1 MHIQC
6 TKKLLDF
13 LKPEV
18 IEKDTDND
26 LFAWYANFI
35 NINRKKLLILMND
48 LTRFCI
54 VLYGVKKSDFQDPIM
69 MLQKSI
75 IISMAVEEY
84 DQELVLNYV
93 NQIKEVTYSKT
104 KDRKLVAQLN
114 RAVEDSWWICE
125 SRLYNQLFQPDVSS
139 SLNNGFVGTNHWKEV
154 HQPVA
159 KMKEYLE
166 MLK

>member
-1 MHIQC
+1 MHISC

-26 LFAWYANFI
+26 LFAWHANFI

-54 VLYGVKKSDFQDPIM
+54 VFYGVKKSDFKDPIF
-69 MLQKSI
+69 MLQKAI
-75 IISMAVEEY
+75 IIAMGTEGY
-84 DQELVLNYV
+84 DQQTVMKYV

-104 KDRKLVAQLN
+104 KNRTLVAQLN

-125 SRLYNQLFQPDVSS
+125 DRLYNQLFQPDIAN
-139 SLNNGFVGTNHWKEV
+139 SLNNAFVGTNHWKEV
-154 HQPVA
+154 HQPVV

-166 MLK
+166 ML

>member
-6 TKKLLDF
+6 TKNLLDF

-18 IEKDTDND
+18 IEKDTDHD
-26 LFAWYANFI
+26 LFAWHANYI
-35 NINRKKLLILMND
+35 TINRRKLLILMND

-54 VLYGVKKSDFQDPIM
+54 VLYGVKKSDFKDPVM

-75 IISMAVEEY
+75 IISMEVEEF
-84 DQELVLNYV
+84 DQELVLHYV
-93 NQIKEVTYSKT
+93 NQIKKVTYSKT
-104 KDRKLVAQLN
+104 KDRTLVAQLN

-125 SRLYNQLFQPDVSS
+125 SRLYEQLFQPDIAS
-139 SLNNGFVGTNHWKEV
+139 SLNNAFVGTNHWKQV
-154 HQPVA
+154 HQPVV

-166 MLK
+166 ILK